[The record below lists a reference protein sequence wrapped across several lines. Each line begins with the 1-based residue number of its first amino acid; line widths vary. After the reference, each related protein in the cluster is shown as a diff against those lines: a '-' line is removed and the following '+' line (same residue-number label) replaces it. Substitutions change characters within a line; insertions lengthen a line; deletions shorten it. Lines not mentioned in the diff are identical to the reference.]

1 MFFSDCA
8 PIAGPQIARR
18 RGERP
23 ILGMRISSRKYF
35 KYWIHVRKIGV
46 NVNATGAADFGMGI
60 VFRKELGKGKGLGE
74 FNMDIELL
82 FIVVCIY
89 VLLN

>member
-1 MFFSDCA
+1 M
-8 PIAGPQIARR
+8 
-18 RGERP
+18 
-23 ILGMRISSRKYF
+23 
-35 KYWIHVRKIGV
+35 RKIGV

-82 FIVVCIY
+82 FIVDCICPVELEDIKTTKY
-89 VLLN
+89 LPTTSTSSINGL